1 MEADIIV
8 EGFKKSVAT
17 HGVIYG
23 RLIGDG
29 DSSVYRKL
37 TEVAPYGP
45 TFIIEKIECRNHLLR
60 NYLNKI
66 SEISKDSKFPIALR
80 KKITNS
86 DTLGRFRNAVTKAIE
101 YRKQGSES
109 SSARANLL
117 KRDIVNGPKHIF
129 GDHSV
134 CADYFCKKDKEG
146 EVINSFF
153 YCSLILY
160 IYIFPGK
167 FGA

>member
-8 EGFKKSVAT
+8 EGFKKSLEM
-17 HGVIYG
+17 HNLIYG
-23 RLIGDG
+23 RIIGDG

-45 TFIIEKIECRNHLLR
+45 TFVIEKIECRNHLLR

-66 SEISKDSKFPIALR
+66 SEIAKDSKYPIALR
-80 KKITNS
+80 KRITNS

-109 SSARANLL
+109 FSVKSSLL
-117 KRDIVNGPKHIF
+117 RTDIINGPKHIF
-129 GDHSV
+129 GDHST
-134 CADYFCKKDKEG
+134 CADYFCKRDKEE
-146 EVINSFF
+146 EVMNF
-153 YCSLILY
+153 SLS
-160 IYIFPGK
+160 
-167 FGA
+167 